1 MSIKLTGI
9 SFGVTPRIPG
19 VRSGDL
25 AAVDCDNPSTALAG
39 WRIILRQQSVFFISP
54 PGWLP
59 ANAGRP
65 SERDAAGP
73 VIVHEVPRSEAYL
86 QWQDTDGDVEAF
98 LKFTSKYESQPL
110 GWKPAPFEAPRS
122 ILAQIPANQL
132 GD

>member
-25 AAVDCDNPSTALAG
+25 AAIDCDNPSAALKD
-39 WRIILRQQSVFFISP
+39 WRIILRPQSVFFISP

-59 ANAGRP
+59 NNAGRP
-65 SERDAAGP
+65 NERDPKGP
-73 VIVHEVPRSEAYL
+73 IIVHEVPRTEAYL
-86 QWQDTDGDVEAF
+86 QWQSDEDLEAF
-98 LKFTSKYESQPL
+98 FKVTNKYESQPL
-110 GWKPAPFEAPRS
+110 GWKPAPVEAPRS
-122 ILAQIPANQL
+122 ILSQIPANQL